1 MYCHITINIAIHIDK
16 MINNKTYG
24 INYKVK

>member
-1 MYCHITINIAIHIDK
+1 MYCHVTFNIAIHIDK